1 MKNNNFL
8 NRLEKFELHH
18 KILAFSSIVILTVLA
33 VRLSV
38 MVHNPNSTIFNFELH
53 HFDYGIL
60 LLMIST
66 LLLLFGTKKYYLY
79 LLLSAISFGLVLDD
93 IWFIRKN
100 ILDPSINEV
109 PIYNQTFPI
118 VAVSVLVLILAIILM
133 NHFKKKR
140 G

>member
-1 MKNNNFL
+1 MKKTL
-8 NRLEKFELHH
+8 LSELEEYELHH
-18 KILAFSSIVILTVLA
+18 RIISFVLIMILTIVIVRLA
-33 VRLSV
+33 VF
-38 MVHNPNSTIFNFELH
+38 VHNPNPTIFNFELH

-66 LLLLFGTKKYYLY
+66 LLLLFGPKKYYLY
-79 LLLSAISFGLVLDD
+79 LLLSGISFGLVLDD

-100 ILDPSINEV
+100 IIDPSINEV

-118 VAVSVLVLILAIILM
+118 VAVSVLILVLAIILI